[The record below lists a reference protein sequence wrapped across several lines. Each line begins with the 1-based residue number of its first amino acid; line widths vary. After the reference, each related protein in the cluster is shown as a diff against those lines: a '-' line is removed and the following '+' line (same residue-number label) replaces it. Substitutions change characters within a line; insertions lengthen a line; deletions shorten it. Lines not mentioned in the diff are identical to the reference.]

1 MKKEN
6 DIIAEAIERE
16 AKEANLA
23 TNKRYKV
30 VLNTPDEPMP
40 QYFDTLSEAR
50 EYITAN
56 KKEAAIFYKK
66 NTASSYSFVENVTF

>member
-16 AKEANLA
+16 AKERNLA

-30 VLNTPDEPMP
+30 ILNTPGEAKE

-50 EYITAN
+50 EYITDN

>member
-6 DIIAEAIERE
+6 DIIAKAIKKK
-16 AKEANLA
+16 AKERNLA

-30 VLNTPDEPMP
+30 ILNTPGEAKE
-40 QYFDTLSEAR
+40 QYFYTLSEAR
-50 EYITAN
+50 DYITAS

>member
-16 AKEANLA
+16 AKESNLA
-23 TNKRYKV
+23 TNKRFKV
-30 VLNTPDEPMP
+30 ILNTPGEPMP
-40 QYFDTLSEAR
+40 KYFDTLAEAR
-50 EYITAN
+50 EYITN
-56 KKEAAIFYKK
+56 NQKEAAIFYKE

>member
-16 AKEANLA
+16 AKESNLA

-30 VLNTPDEPMP
+30 ILNTPGEPMP

>member
-16 AKEANLA
+16 AKESNLA
-23 TNKRYKV
+23 TNKHYKV
-30 VLNTPDEPMP
+30 ILNTPGEPMP
-40 QYFDTLSEAR
+40 KYFDAFAEAR
-50 EYITAN
+50 EYITDN
-56 KKEAAIFYKK
+56 KKEAAIFYKE

>member
-16 AKEANLA
+16 AKERNLA

-30 VLNTPDEPMP
+30 ILNASGEAKE

-50 EYITAN
+50 EYITDN
-56 KKEAAIFYKK
+56 KKEAAIFYKE

>member
-16 AKEANLA
+16 AKERNLA

-30 VLNTPDEPMP
+30 ILNASGEAKE

-50 EYITAN
+50 EYITN
-56 KKEAAIFYKK
+56 NQKGSSNILQREYRQLIFIC
-66 NTASSYSFVENVTF
+66 

>member
-16 AKEANLA
+16 AKESNLA
-23 TNKRYKV
+23 TNKRYQV
-30 VLNTPDEPMP
+30 ILNTPGEPMP